1 METQFIKLYADNPD
15 ARKIDQVVKTLRNG
29 GVIIYP
35 TDTVYGMGCDIF
47 STKALDRIKRIKQW
61 KGKNIDMSF
70 ICYDLSHIS
79 EYTRSLP
86 TPVFK
91 LMKKTLPGPFTY
103 ILNSSNKVPK
113 ILNQSKKTVGIR
125 VPDNNIPR
133 EIVRELGNPILT
145 TSIKDDDEVIE
156 YSTDPELILEK
167 FDGLVDIVIDGGYGN
182 IAPSTVIDYTGNEPE
197 VLREGLGDLD
207 LIV

>member
-47 STKALDRIKRIKQW
+47 STKALERIKRIKQW
-61 KGKNIDMSF
+61 KGKNFDMSF